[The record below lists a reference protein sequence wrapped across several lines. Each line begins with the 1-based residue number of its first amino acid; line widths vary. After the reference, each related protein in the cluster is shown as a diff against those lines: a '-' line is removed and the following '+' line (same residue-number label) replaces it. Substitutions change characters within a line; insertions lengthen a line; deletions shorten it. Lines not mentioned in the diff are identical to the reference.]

1 MNLSDTRMVLALVAL
16 ILVCLTVLVALDKLS
31 AEQAGIWAGGVLN
44 GLLVAWKRKD
54 KEKGKREA
62 PAPFPPVLP

>member
-54 KEKGKREA
+54 KEKGKHA
-62 PAPFPPVLP
+62 PTPPFPPVLP